1 MNENDLRVVKTLE
14 AVESSFLDMLEE
26 LPFEKITVRE
36 LSRRAKINTGTFY
49 LHFQNIDDLHDRL
62 IQVFLDKFIAS
73 MDYFPLFLT
82 QPELFL
88 DKLKDTIHQN
98 LDHCCRL
105 FRHRDMSLSEPYLIK
120 LLTKKIYESCPLENS
135 RENDIRLEAV
145 LTSLLHMNLKY
156 DQECPEI
163 IQKVFSDMI
172 RGLF

>member
-1 MNENDLRVVKTLE
+1 
-14 AVESSFLDMLEE
+14 
-26 LPFEKITVRE
+26 
-36 LSRRAKINTGTFY
+36 
-49 LHFQNIDDLHDRL
+49 
-62 IQVFLDKFIAS
+62 
-73 MDYFPLFLT
+73 
-82 QPELFL
+82 
-88 DKLKDTIHQN
+88 
-98 LDHCCRL
+98 
-105 FRHRDMSLSEPYLIK
+105 MSLSEPYLIK